1 VSVRAVEAG
10 GDATCGLTDAGR
22 LLCWGGN
29 GPGTLGL
36 PRSGDKRTPS
46 RFMPGRAFSAAAAG
60 SQSTCGIS
68 GGELWCAGTNAWLED
83 GDSSGLSFWSQ
94 TPVRIGAA
102 RDWRSVSAGERHLCG
117 IRGTGASARGY
128 CWGWNDHGELGY
140 DGAAS
145 VDPVQIGSVGEWEAL
160 SAAGDHVCGIRRED
174 GALHCWGYA
183 GSGELG
189 DGGTTSR
196 STPAPVAGGGAW
208 TAVHGV
214 YASRCAV
221 RSDGTLHCWG
231 DNLAGQLG
239 VGDTTARWE
248 PTQVGT
254 LDGWTRSATGY
265 YHSCGIRDG
274 AMFCWGAN
282 GWGALG
288 TDGGSS
294 DVPVPVAAGTAFQ
307 EVAAGG
313 MHTCAISD
321 GRMFCWGTNRHGE
334 AGDGS
339 TVADARLPARVGE
352 ASDWTGVAAGR
363 MHSCGLRAGG
373 SLWCWGWNGSG
384 QLGDGTAWY
393 PSPVAVRI
401 PP

>member
-1 VSVRAVEAG
+1 
-10 GDATCGLTDAGR
+10 
-22 LLCWGGN
+22 
-29 GPGTLGL
+29 
-36 PRSGDKRTPS
+36 
-46 RFMPGRAFSAAAAG
+46 
-60 SQSTCGIS
+60 
-68 GGELWCAGTNAWLED
+68 
-83 GDSSGLSFWSQ
+83 
-94 TPVRIGAA
+94 
-102 RDWRSVSAGERHLCG
+102 
-117 IRGTGASARGY
+117 
-128 CWGWNDHGELGY
+128 
-140 DGAAS
+140 
-145 VDPVQIGSVGEWEAL
+145 
-160 SAAGDHVCGIRRED
+160 
-174 GALHCWGYA
+174 
-183 GSGELG
+183 
-189 DGGTTSR
+189 
-196 STPAPVAGGGAW
+196 
-208 TAVHGV
+208 
-214 YASRCAV
+214 
-221 RSDGTLHCWG
+221 
-231 DNLAGQLG
+231 
-239 VGDTTARWE
+239 
-248 PTQVGT
+248 
-254 LDGWTRSATGY
+254 
-265 YHSCGIRDG
+265 
-274 AMFCWGAN
+274 MFCWGAN

-352 ASDWTGVAAGR
+352 ASDWTHVAAGR